1 MKKNVLA
8 WKTKTKRARGYRVN
22 VIQLNIELCFEFIFA
37 VKKKKI
43 IKNRRGINPPN
54 NLPTTT
60 TTTTTSE
67 YTLRNSAG

>member
-37 VKKKKI
+37 VKKK
-43 IKNRRGINPPN
+43 N
-54 NLPTTT
+54 NNKK
-60 TTTTTSE
+60 SKG
-67 YTLRNSAG
+67 N